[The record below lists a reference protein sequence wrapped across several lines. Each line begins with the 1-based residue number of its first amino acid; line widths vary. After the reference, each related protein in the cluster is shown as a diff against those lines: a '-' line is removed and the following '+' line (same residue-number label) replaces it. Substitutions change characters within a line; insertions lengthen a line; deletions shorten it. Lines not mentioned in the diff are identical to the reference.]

1 MTYKVIK
8 TQKEAKEVFKGT
20 EYLENEMKSEDI
32 SKWEIKTSEHKPRNY
47 VNEAKWYKNRY
58 RRRVV
63 CLLDKDNEKLEKIL
77 QKRNIGFT
85 EWIKERIR
93 LAR

>member
-1 MTYKVIK
+1 M
-8 TQKEAKEVFKGT
+8 
-20 EYLENEMKSEDI
+20 
-32 SKWEIKTSEHKPRNY
+32 SEHKQRNY
-47 VNEAKWYKNRY
+47 VNEALWSKNRY
-58 RRRVV
+58 RRYVV
-63 CLLDKDNEKLEKIL
+63 CLLDKDNEKLQKIL

>member
-1 MTYKVIK
+1 M
-8 TQKEAKEVFKGT
+8 
-20 EYLENEMKSEDI
+20 
-32 SKWEIKTSEHKPRNY
+32 SEHKQRNY